1 MRTLRFAAA
10 EAWHEFRAGCRG
22 PLIPIAFPGL
32 IAYLMLVLLNAD
44 YLRDMGATDV
54 PRNSPH
60 LVYLMVAGQ
69 AVWLL
74 FVWAWLFGQ
83 VVARDRTAGLHEVVL
98 SAPVSLPALLAGR
111 YLGAVGLA
119 CVLSLATG
127 IGFLLVPP
135 LGALGVFPPDTVGP
149 QPLFALGHSL
159 LVLTLP
165 SAAGLGALFLCA
177 AIRTRGVAGP
187 FACAATLMLVWMV
200 AMVVVRGGDANPA
213 LASLL
218 DPSAFAEAEEQSN
231 LWTPREK
238 AVGVLQMTPPLLANR
253 LFWTLPPLL
262 LLGVVLRRV
271 ERERLTLERAPAVR
285 GPGRAG
291 DEAQAEPADAGAA
304 PLGAPVRPSWLG
316 AAWSEATWHFAL
328 SFRGWATPLALL
340 ILAAMGVGGS
350 FVHIVL
356 HADGPLLPRPGL
368 IEPMLVEF
376 FYLVMV
382 FMVAAFVGV
391 MARRDDRAGYDEIA
405 DATPAPLG
413 SRVAGR
419 ALAAA
424 AVTVVFALTPVLAVW
439 IVTLLAVPDAF
450 SLVDPFL
457 YFGLV
462 LAPALLELCALV
474 LLAHALIRHAGAAHA
489 VGIICA
495 FFIVVNH
502 ELGVTSYPPAEIGVP
517 PSITLSEFSRWAPWL
532 DYVLTADLYKLAV
545 AAALVA
551 LAWLAWPRGTALT
564 VPLRWRIGA
573 GRLAGGAGALAAG
586 AVALAI
592 GLHTVLHEQ
601 LVELGGYESAA
612 AETADDAAW
621 EARWWAAAAP
631 FAMTGGEAA
640 IEIDP
645 ALRRA
650 TARWRLDGVRSSSGT
665 LHGSLPHGAEI
676 ARAAVDGREVSV
688 TVALDHFALPL
699 DACGSAGSAE
709 TDEESAAPR
718 QEVSAE
724 DSTPTRRDASAPR
737 EQAASMPGRDG
748 AGSEAEGCTVVL
760 EVVVHGEGWSAEGE
774 TPWLHPSGVWLRA
787 GDLLPALGHDPDRL
801 VRAPR
806 ERRAHGLGAALGD
819 VAAGALETAAGVAPA
834 ADWRWTVTFARDNGD
849 GDGDGHGGAG
859 VATAGRTSGPL
870 DFAVAWWP
878 GAPVETR
885 LGGLVAL
892 HGSTRARD
900 AAGVLDDVTAMRAC
914 VAASLGRA
922 PAVRTVM
929 QAPRERGE
937 TALHGDLLWLPEHEG
952 WDIAGEGFG
961 RWQRRAT
968 IAAAMAARALADG
981 ADLRKEPGE
990 DWLRVGVPGWVGLEC
1005 VRQQDGVDAWLAL
1018 QARASDQVVEAL
1030 GALDAPAVGVA
1041 AAGDAPWVQ
1050 EYTPLATVGWV
1061 ESVGLADAVGAVDA
1075 VVAAVQ
1081 AGTPLADALAGA
1093 VGAGTAEVLLGPPAS
1108 SDVLVARA
1116 ERVLDIAG
1124 QRWLWRDGGWEPVS
1138 AAIHVT
1144 QRFDDGGG
1152 GRRRIGPVPTTV
1164 DPGAPFTLIDAWPS
1178 FERSPSDNV
1187 WRGEND

>member
-1 MRTLRFAAA
+1 MKTLRFAAT

-44 YLRDMGATDV
+44 YLRDLGATDV

-74 FVWAWLFGQ
+74 FAWAWLFAQ

-111 YLGAVGLA
+111 YLGALGLA

-135 LGALGVFPPDTVGP
+135 LGALGVFTPDTVGP
-149 QPLFALGHSL
+149 QPVFAIGHSL
-159 LVLTLP
+159 LILTLP
-165 SAAGLGALFLCA
+165 SAAGLGALFVCA

-187 FACAATLMLVWMV
+187 FACAAVLMLVWMA

-218 DPSAFAEAEEQSN
+218 DPFAYAEAEEQSN

-238 AVGVLQMTPPLLANR
+238 AAGVLEMTPPLAANR
-253 LFWTLPPLL
+253 LLWTFLPLL
-262 LLGVVLRRV
+262 LLGIVLRRV
-271 ERERLTLERAPAVR
+271 GRERLTLERAPAA
-285 GPGRAG
+285 RAADDG
-291 DEAQAEPADAGAA
+291 ARETTVEPAHTGNP
-304 PLGAPVRPSWLG
+304 PLGPPARPSWLG
-316 AAWSEATWHFAL
+316 ATWSEAAWHLAL
-328 SFRGWATPLALL
+328 AFRGWATPLALL
-340 ILAAMGVGGS
+340 ILAAMGVGGA
-350 FVHIVL
+350 FVHVVL
-356 HADGPLLPRPGL
+356 HADGPFLPRPGL
-368 IEPMLVEF
+368 IEPLLIDF
-376 FYLVMV
+376 YYLVIV

-391 MARRDDRAGYDEIA
+391 MARRDDRAGFGEIA
-405 DATPAPLG
+405 DAAPAPLG

-424 AVTVVFALTPVLAVW
+424 GVTVAFAVTPVLAVW
-439 IVTLLAVPDAF
+439 CVTLVAVPGAF
-450 SLVDPFL
+450 SFLDPTL
-457 YFGLV
+457 HFGLL

-489 VGIICA
+489 TGMLCA

-502 ELGVTSYPPAEIGVP
+502 ELGVTSYPPALVGVP
-517 PSITLSEFSRWAPWL
+517 PGITLSEFSGWAPWL
-532 DYVLTADLYKLAV
+532 GYVLTADLFKLAV
-545 AAALVA
+545 AAAVVA

-564 VPLRWRIGA
+564 APLRWRAGM

-592 GLHTVLHEQ
+592 GMHTVLHEQ

-631 FAMTGGEAA
+631 FAVAGGEA
-640 IEIDP
+640 IVEIDP
-645 ALRRA
+645 AERRA
-650 TARWRLDGVRSSSGT
+650 TARWRLDGVRSSSRS
-665 LHGSLPHGAEI
+665 LHGSLPHGVAI
-676 ARAAVDGREVSV
+676 VRAIVNGNETSV
-688 TVALDHFALPL
+688 TTALDHFALPL
-699 DACGSAGSAE
+699 DACGPA
-709 TDEESAAPR
+709 
-718 QEVSAE
+718 
-724 DSTPTRRDASAPR
+724 
-737 EQAASMPGRDG
+737 
-748 AGSEAEGCTVVL
+748 AEGCTVEL
-760 EVVVHGEGWSAEGE
+760 EVAARGEGWSAEGE
-774 TPWLHPSGVWLRA
+774 STWLHPSGVWLRA
-787 GDLLPALGHDPDRL
+787 ADLLPTLGHDSDRL

-806 ERRAHGLGAALGD
+806 ERRAHGLDPAPGD
-819 VAAGALETAAGVAPA
+819 AAAGALAPAAGVAPA
-834 ADWRWTVTFARDNGD
+834 GEWRWSVTFAGGGSASDRPNG
-849 GDGDGHGGAG
+849 AAAA
-859 VATAGRTSGPL
+859 ATGRTDGPL
-870 DFAVAWWP
+870 DFAAAWWP
-878 GAPVETR
+878 DAPVETR
-885 LGGLVAL
+885 RGGRAAL
-892 HGSTRARD
+892 HGPERIRD
-900 AAGVLDDVTAMRAC
+900 AAGVLDDLAAMHAC
-914 VAASLGRA
+914 VEALLSRA
-922 PAVRTVM
+922 PAVSTVL

-937 TALHGDLLWLPEHEG
+937 TSLRGGLLWLPEHAG

-968 IAAAMAARALADG
+968 IAAALAASEMADG

-1005 VRQQDGVDAWLAL
+1005 VRRADGADAWLAL

-1041 AAGDAPWVQ
+1041 AAGDALWVQ

-1061 ESVGLADAVGAVDA
+1061 ESVGLTGASAAVDA
-1075 VVAAVQ
+1075 VVAGVR
-1081 AGTPLADALAGA
+1081 AGAPLADALAGA
-1093 VGAGTAEVLLGPPAS
+1093 VGAETAEALLGPPAA
-1108 SDVLVARA
+1108 SDVLVEQA
-1116 ERVLDIAG
+1116 ERELEIAG
-1124 QRWLWRDGGWEPVS
+1124 RRWLWRDGGWEPLA

-1144 QRFDDGGG
+1144 QRFDDDSGE
-1152 GRRRIGPVPTTV
+1152 RRRIGPVPATV
-1164 DPGAPFTLIDAWPS
+1164 APGAPFTLIDAWPS
-1178 FERSPSDNV
+1178 FERTPTDNV
-1187 WRGEND
+1187 WRGTGSD